1 MLETVRMKGRNVQI
15 EESYDITSAPFSQHA
30 WNSEKEK
37 QERIEEPYG
46 LLVSVFESVRRKSR
60 NVQIFGS

>member
-15 EESYDITSAPFSQHA
+15 EESYGITSAPFNQHV

-37 QERIEEPYG
+37 QERTEEPYG
-46 LLVSVFESVRRKSR
+46 QLVSMFETVRMKSR